1 MTGQPTSA
9 WIFVA
14 LCATVGVCRLL
25 EMALSRR
32 HQRALAGRGAAPIP
46 EPVFGAMVA
55 LHTGILLSA
64 ALEVLLL
71 RRPLVVALAVPA
83 LVLFVLA
90 NVLRVWV
97 IATLGVHWNV
107 RVVRSTQP
115 LGVVTSGPYRY
126 VRHPNYVA
134 VFVELA
140 ALPLIHGAYVTAAI
154 GSLLHL
160 LILRRRV
167 ALEESVL
174 FADEAY
180 GRAFGAKPRFIP
192 RLVRAPWPMS

>member
-1 MTGQPTSA
+1 MTGEPISA

-14 LCATVGVCRLL
+14 LCATVGALRLV

-32 HQRALAGRGAAPIP
+32 HQRALAGNGAAPIP
-46 EPVFGAMVA
+46 EPVFGAMVG
-55 LHTGILLSA
+55 LHTGVLLAA

-71 RRPLVVALAVPA
+71 RRPLVVGLAVPA
-83 LVLFVLA
+83 LVLFLLA
-90 NVLRVWV
+90 NALRFWV

-107 RVVRSTQP
+107 RVVRSTPP
-115 LGVVTSGPYRY
+115 LGVITDGPYRY

-140 ALPLIHGAYVTAAI
+140 ALPLIHGAYITAAL
-154 GSLLHL
+154 GSALHL

-180 GRAFGAKPRFIP
+180 RRAFDAKPRFIP
-192 RLVRAPWPMS
+192 RLAKVP